1 MSDKMYNLS
10 APEADT
16 FRRYVGHWTERYQ
29 VSPEEFCRTFYDQQT
44 GQTMNAARV
53 KDVMNGDS
61 NLLSQQDIDVFARV
75 ACAELYEAEKHE
87 VEDWKRERLYGSDRP
102 VPRTISDVI
111 DEINAQ
117 LAKG

>member
-1 MSDKMYNLS
+1 MSDKLYNLS

-16 FRRYVGHWTERYQ
+16 FRKYVSHWTERYQ

-44 GQTMNAARV
+44 GRTMNAARV
-53 KDVMNGDS
+53 KDLMNGDS
-61 NLLSQQDIDVFARV
+61 NILSQQDIDVFAGV
-75 ACAELYEAEKHE
+75 ACKELYEAEKNE
-87 VEDWKRERLYGSDRP
+87 VEDWKRSVSYGSDAP
-102 VPRTISDVI
+102 CPRTIADVI